1 MDFVDNNI
9 QKVQVQPEDQV
20 YARNEDI
27 KVYGKLVSMSTENIV
42 ADSEQ
47 IWDEALK
54 KNQSDINSQTQSK
67 FGEYLP
73 LTGGDIDG
81 NLYVYGTVGLNG
93 PLTLG
98 DSLHIEENGFV
109 FEGKNNESLTIN
121 SNGLTYAFSEN
132 VSNGFN
138 VVNGDARLNSLS
150 VISKDDEEKY
160 ISHIKPGG
168 LTINDGDNIARF
180 TSTSVELQGGNETH
194 IIANKIITDKI
205 LMQENKQEL
214 SYRISIAPSGI
225 IMDQGGSKRHQTIIM
240 QSGITT
246 DGYFRLKNGTDQDVL
261 LGDGS
266 TTGKLVKDITVNQAT
281 ATKKNTLT
289 IMAQFIDTTAIGTEL
304 PGATIESAGVMTAA
318 DKKAL
323 DNIPNTYANKNEA
336 IKNITITQNE
346 YTSGIE
352 MFYDYAG
359 RMPGEM
365 YAIDNA
371 TSTVDGLM
379 SSEDKVKLDN
389 VAKTYLPLSGGT
401 LTGTLRLNDINSDEN
416 GLDINN
422 VNGIQSVDQD
432 KVSTPEVWTTNGNSI
447 PLNIAN
453 GIAKL
458 DQNGNIPLKNLGNI
472 DTQIA
477 LVVDKLPTT
486 DIKTNKIYLVRKN
499 ETGKDNAYIEY
510 VYINNSWEKFGEY
523 TPSIDLSE
531 YSLKSQTVSQA
542 AFVANS
548 GNTQLQLTNA
558 NGSKSSVY
566 VPIAETPGVSSSG
579 HLTSGQNGFMSV
591 SDKVKLN
598 GIAES
603 ANNYVLK
610 KATASDLGGIKI
622 GFTEN
627 SSSKN
632 YPVTL
637 DLNDKAYVHVP
648 WTDTQTDIS
657 NCVKTD
663 QSSTINADVTV
674 NGKISSTDADIV
686 IDSGILILHGGSNG
700 INFTGDDDSTYIAA
714 SGGKSNEYFAADGS
728 IQTIPNSYLPLSG
741 GTVTGGITVNGAINT
756 KSNITTDDTVTAK
769 GFVSKT
775 EKNPHE
781 VWACN
786 GGSINLKTLI
796 AGTAVYVHGS
806 IVESIAGSINQT
818 ATIDDPDAII
828 FNKATGSFVA
838 KKNNGYYRY
847 WRASDNLL
855 ISDSDKYGFFTTKL
869 GTVPYHKQLYMFA
882 NDNVN
887 IYIANNTGSV
897 PILDIYIN

>member
-9 QKVQVQPEDQV
+9 QKVQMQPKDQV

-27 KVYGKLVSMSTENIV
+27 KVYGKLVSMSTENVV

-47 IWDEALK
+47 IWDKGLK
-54 KNQSDINSQTQSK
+54 KNQSDINSVTQSK
-67 FGEYLP
+67 FGQYLP
-73 LTGGDIDG
+73 LAGGRIDG
-81 NLYVYGTVGLNG
+81 DLGVTGRVDLGGPLEIGLGINARTITVDDGNNSANFTPTSIELSMGDDSVDTHVTAKTINTNKVFLTQKKAQGTVTVDTSITPNLIRLYQTPGRI
-93 PLTLG
+93 T
-98 DSLHIEENGFV
+98 
-109 FEGKNNESLTIN
+109 TIQPT
-121 SNGLTYAFSEN
+121 GI
-132 VSNGFN
+132 
-138 VVNGDARLNSLS
+138 
-150 VISKDDEEKY
+150 ISPMFKLA
-160 ISHIKPGG
+160 GG
-168 LTINDGDNIARF
+168 
-180 TSTSVELQGGNETH
+180 
-194 IIANKIITDKI
+194 TDK
-205 LMQENKQEL
+205 Q
-214 SYRISIAPSGI
+214 
-225 IMDQGGSKRHQTIIM
+225 
-240 QSGITT
+240 
-246 DGYFRLKNGTDQDVL
+246 VL
-261 LGDGS
+261 LGDGGTTDRLIKDVTAAAIQSEYNFDFITTGNVNNFVTIKAATS
-266 TTGKLVKDITVNQAT
+266 TT
-281 ATKKNTLT
+281 
-289 IMAQFIDTTAIGTEL
+289 
-304 PGATIESAGVMTAA
+304 AGVMTAA

-336 IKNITITQNE
+336 ITNITITQNE
-346 YTSGIE
+346 NTSGIE
-352 MFYDYAG
+352 MFCDYAG
-359 RMPGEM
+359 SRVGEM
-365 YAIDNA
+365 TAIDNA

-432 KVSTPEVWTTNGNSI
+432 KVLTPEVWTTNGNSI

-499 ETGKDNAYIEY
+499 ETGQDNAYIEY

-579 HLTSGQNGFMSV
+579 QLISGQNGFMSV
-591 SDKVKLN
+591 SDKVKLD

-637 DLNDKAYVHVP
+637 DLNGKAYVHVP

-657 NCVKTD
+657 NCVKNNED
-663 QSSTINADVTV
+663 GIINGDLTV
-674 NGKISSTDADIV
+674 NGNLSTSNADIV
-686 IDSGILILHGGSNG
+686 IDNGKLELHSGSDGIKFVSNEDSVYISKTNGS
-700 INFTGDDDSTYIAA
+700 A
-714 SGGKSNEYFAADGS
+714 NEYFATDGS
-728 IQTIPNSYLPLSG
+728 IQTIQNNYLPLSG

-756 KSNITTDDTVTAK
+756 KSNITTDGTVTAK

-786 GGSINLKTLI
+786 GGSINLKTII
-796 AGTAVYVHGS
+796 ASTAVYVHGS
-806 IVESIAGSINQT
+806 IVESIAGSINLGV
-818 ATIDDPDAII
+818 TIDDPDAII

-847 WRASDNLL
+847 WNTVDNLL
-855 ISDSDKYGFFTTKL
+855 INHQSKYGTFTASR
-869 GTVPYHKQLYMFA
+869 GVVPYHKQLYIFA
-882 NDNVN
+882 NDNAN
-887 IYIANNTGSV
+887 IYIADNTGS
-897 PILDIYIN
+897 ISTLDIYI

>member
-9 QKVQVQPEDQV
+9 QKVQVQPEDQI
-20 YARNEDI
+20 YAKNEDI
-27 KVYGKLVSMSTENIV
+27 KVYGKLVSMSTENVV

-47 IWDEALK
+47 IWDKGLK
-54 KNQSDINSQTQSK
+54 KNQSDINSVTQSK

-73 LTGGDIDG
+73 LAGGRIDG
-81 NLYVYGTVGLNG
+81 DLGVTGRVDLGG
-93 PLTLG
+93 PLTIALGINAGMVTVSDGNNSANFTPTSIELGLG
-98 DSLHIEENGFV
+98 DS
-109 FEGKNNESLTIN
+109 
-121 SNGLTYAFSEN
+121 
-132 VSNGFN
+132 
-138 VVNGDARLNSLS
+138 
-150 VISKDDEEKY
+150 
-160 ISHIKPGG
+160 
-168 LTINDGDNIARF
+168 ND
-180 TSTSVELQGGNETH
+180 QTH
-194 IIANKIITDKI
+194 ISANKIITQKI
-205 LMQENKQEL
+205 SMADAKPLITHNL
-214 SYRISIAPSGI
+214 FITPGSIE
-225 IMDQGGSKRHQTIIM
+225 MNQGGTKRHQTTIRP
-240 QSGITT
+240 SGITT
-246 DGYFRLKNGTDQDVL
+246 NGSIRLENGTDQDVL

-266 TTGKLVKDITVNQAT
+266 TTDRLIKDVTAGAIQSEYNFNFTTTGNVNNFVTIKAAT
-281 ATKKNTLT
+281 S
-289 IMAQFIDTTAIGTEL
+289 TT
-304 PGATIESAGVMTAA
+304 AGVMTAA
-318 DKKAL
+318 DKTKLDDVPNIYAEKSKTISNITVGNRPNKRGLYIAIDYADRTNPGTTVNIPNATTTSDGCMSYEDKNKL
-323 DNIPNTYANKNEA
+323 DNIEN
-336 IKNITITQNE
+336 
-346 YTSGIE
+346 
-352 MFYDYAG
+352 
-359 RMPGEM
+359 
-365 YAIDNA
+365 
-371 TSTVDGLM
+371 
-379 SSEDKVKLDN
+379 
-389 VAKTYLPLSGGT
+389 TYLPLSGGT
-401 LTGTLRLNDINSDEN
+401 LTGALRLNDINSDEN

-458 DQNGNIPLKNLGNI
+458 DQNGNIPLENLGNL

-499 ETGKDNAYIEY
+499 EPGQDNAYVEY
-510 VYINNSWEKFGEY
+510 VYINNSWEKLGEY

-531 YSLKSQTVSQA
+531 YSLKSQTVSSA

-579 HLTSGQNGFMSV
+579 QLTSGQNGFMSV
-591 SDKVKLN
+591 SDKIKLN

-632 YPVTL
+632 YPITL
-637 DLNDKAYVHVP
+637 DANNKAYVHVP

-657 NCVKTD
+657 NCVKND
-663 QSSTINADVTV
+663 EDGIINGDLTV
-674 NGKISSTDADIV
+674 NGNLSTSDADIV
-686 IDSGILILHGGSNG
+686 INNGKLELHSGSDG
-700 INFTGDDDSTYIAA
+700 IKFVDNEDSTYISTVNGSA
-714 SGGKSNEYFAADGS
+714 NEYFATDGT
-728 IQTIPNSYLPLSG
+728 IQTISNSYLPLSG
-741 GTVTGGITVNGAINT
+741 GTVTGGITVDGAINT
-756 KSNITTDDTVTAK
+756 KSNITTDGTVTAK

-786 GGSINLKTLI
+786 GNSINLKTLI
-796 AGTAVYVHGS
+796 AATAVYVHGS
-806 IVESIAGSINQT
+806 IVESIASGSINST
-818 ATIDDPDAII
+818 VTIEDPDAIV
-828 FNKATGSFVA
+828 FNKATGSFLA
-838 KKNNGYYRY
+838 KKGNGYYRY
-847 WRASDNLL
+847 WETTDNLL
-855 ISDSDKYGFFTTKL
+855 ISDSDKYGFLTTKR
-869 GTVPYHKQLYMFA
+869 GTVPYHKQLYIFA

-897 PILDIYIN
+897 SILDVYIN